1 MLSNG
6 MHGRLLALV
15 GMVCLTP
22 CAMAVGTA
30 VGTPI
35 TNTASVTYDV
45 GGSTVTATSNP
56 TSVTV
61 AQILNVSAVVQTP
74 SVPVAPG
81 DANRV
86 ISYLVTNTGNG
97 ADSVVL
103 TPLSTCL
110 LYTSRCV

>member
-74 SVPVAPG
+74 TWWSPAG
-81 DANRV
+81 RR
-86 ISYLVTNTGNG
+86 
-97 ADSVVL
+97 
-103 TPLSTCL
+103 
-110 LYTSRCV
+110 LYIV